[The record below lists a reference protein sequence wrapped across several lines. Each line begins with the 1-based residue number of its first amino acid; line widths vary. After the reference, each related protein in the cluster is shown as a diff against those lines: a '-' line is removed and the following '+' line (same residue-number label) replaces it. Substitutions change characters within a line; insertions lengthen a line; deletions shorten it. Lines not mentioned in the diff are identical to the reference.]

1 VRASA
6 PHTTVL
12 VGVLIAVGV
21 FAYWPGAVALWR
33 YWIDEPSL
41 GGHGILVAALALWLL
56 ARARDRTD
64 SEPVQ
69 AAPWAL
75 LLLVPCS
82 VAALVFWKAGLQ
94 ALQLLMLPAVI
105 WLAVLAAFG
114 TAVARSVSVP
124 IGYLYFAMPAW
135 NILSVPLQELTVH
148 AVALVAPLVG
158 LPATVSGASFA
169 FPNGARFVVTLACSG
184 VGFLAQALAVAVL
197 LGELEEAKFAR
208 RAGLFISMA
217 LVALVTNW
225 VRVILLLAIGY
236 SSGMDNVIVSQRHL
250 EFGYVLF
257 VIVLVAFVWVATRR
271 TLPEPEA
278 RAPRLEAPAATAY
291 LVAITALVAGPLP
304 ILLWERSDDADLT
317 PRAMRMPLGENAW
330 HGPLPVAD
338 ATWRPVFVGAHSEQ
352 HVAYEDREGHRI
364 EAVAVGYAVQ
374 QQGRELVNEGNSLLG
389 QGGLSVLAMAFVD
402 VGESTYREVVAVD
415 LQGNRSVIW
424 SFYDIDG
431 ESFVVPIVSQL
442 WYGIRALTSRPD
454 SELFAFRTAC
464 APSCAEARG
473 VLESFLHGM
482 EPGLRG
488 DAWRAARDSK
498 SGTRAMKFQSE
509 PNGLEEP
516 FVQRT
521 RLTRPSDGRLL
532 GMQL

>member
-1 VRASA
+1 
-6 PHTTVL
+6 VL
-12 VGVLIAVGV
+12 VGALIAVGV
-21 FAYWPGAVALWR
+21 LAYWPTAVALWR
-33 YWIDEPSL
+33 YWFDEPSL
-41 GGHGILVAALALWLL
+41 GGHGILVAALAVWLL

-75 LLLVPCS
+75 LLVVPCS

-158 LPATVSGASFA
+158 LPATVSGTSFA

-197 LGELEEAKFAR
+197 LGELEDAKFAR

-217 LVALVTNW
+217 LIALATNW

-236 SSGMDNVIVSQRHL
+236 SIGMDNVIVSQRHL

-257 VIVLVAFVWVATRR
+257 VVVLVTFVWATTRR
-271 TLPEPEA
+271 TVPVPVPVPEP
-278 RAPRLEAPAATAY
+278 RAPRLGALAPSGY
-291 LVAITALVAGPLP
+291 FVAITAMVAGPL
-304 ILLWERSDDADLT
+304 LTSLWARSGDADSPPYAL
-317 PRAMRMPLGENAW
+317 RMPTGQNAW
-330 HGPLPVAD
+330 RGPLPAVD
-338 ATWRPVFVGAHSEQ
+338 QGWRPVFVGAHSEQ
-352 HVAYEDREGHRI
+352 HVAYEDSEGHRI

-374 QQGRELVNEGNSLLG
+374 HQGRELVNEGNSLLG
-389 QGGLSVLAMAFVD
+389 QGGLSVLTATFVE

-415 LQGNRSVIW
+415 LEGNRSVIW
-424 SFYDIDG
+424 SFYDIEG
-431 ESFVVPIVSQL
+431 ESFVVPILSQL
-442 WYGIRALTSRPD
+442 WYGVRALTSRPG
-454 SELFAFRTAC
+454 SQLFAFRAAC
-464 APSCAEARG
+464 VPSCAEARG
-473 VLESFLHGM
+473 VLQSFL
-482 EPGLRG
+482 RG
-488 DAWRAARDSK
+488 IAPAWRGAAWRTARDSK
-498 SGTRAMKFQSE
+498 SRRSAMKSSPE
-509 PNGLEEP
+509 MY
-516 FVQRT
+516 
-521 RLTRPSDGRLL
+521 S
-532 GMQL
+532 